1 MGFLDS
7 LFGKKPTKK
16 DITAFNYYLFFD
28 YIPKR
33 LYEWQHNNVSI
44 QSALTFDSLIQKNPV
59 WKSLVKKI
67 TVTDST
73 LTKCTDITAY
83 LVKAPSTEFMGE
95 VAMAMFTVNPKIRK
109 YEYYTMEYSLGDFA
123 ICSADEEGNHYNI
136 DGCKNGEIFGAY
148 VVRQALKNLVPSET
162 PKPKPAPKPQPS
174 SAKSQQSSPKP
185 QIKHTAESFLK
196 TLEKI
201 ANQYYQE
208 RGVVSLEDWMVT
220 KKEGDSFKF
229 YITQYPDAEFEDP
242 NCEVTLMVEFMDHN
256 GRMGVVNKF
265 FPKQAPAPQKKS
277 DTKNTAPQNIIGKY
291 YSLDQLR
298 QVPMGQVRLQPI
310 DGSLVVNTSAQTL
323 ISVMAGATPDI
334 KKYLPNLDLSS
345 AEAVAKYFSVFCM
358 KTEMGYEFGYSIKTG
373 DDGFLGFIFVHTPAQ
388 NEIAINFPHW
398 TIDFCI
404 FSPFAGQGIMAQSL
418 VRVLFILKSQMN
430 VNDVF
435 VYVDENNTKCLN
447 LLAKLPFDRQPETLT
462 DPITGHKAILFCC
475 PLHSINFQRR

>member
-1 MGFLDS
+1 M
-7 LFGKKPTKK
+7 
-16 DITAFNYYLFFD
+16 AFNYYLFFD

-33 LYEWQHNNVSI
+33 LHDWENNKSSL
-44 QSALTFDSLIQKNPV
+44 QSAITFDSLSQKNSA
-59 WKSLVKKI
+59 WKSLIKKI
-67 TVTDST
+67 TVTDSS
-73 LTKCTDITAY
+73 LKKCSDITAY
-83 LVKAPSTEFMGE
+83 LVKAPSSEMMGE
-95 VAMAMFTVNPKIRK
+95 VAMAMFTVNSKKRK
-109 YEYYTMEYSLGDFA
+109 YEYFTMEYSLGNFA

-136 DGCKNGEIFGAY
+136 DSCANGETFGAF
-148 VVRQALKNLVPSET
+148 VVKSALEHLITDS
-162 PKPKPAPKPQPS
+162 APKSASNSQSATTVARPS
-174 SAKSQQSSPKP
+174 SQKSSSVV
-185 QIKHTAESFLK
+185 HTAESFLK

-201 ANQYYQE
+201 ADQYYKE

-220 KKEGDSFKF
+220 KKVGNNFKF

-256 GRMGVVNKF
+256 GRMSVVNKF
-265 FPKQAPAPQKKS
+265 FPKQAPVPQ
-277 DTKNTAPQNIIGKY
+277 TKPETRTTAPQNIIGKY

-323 ISVMAGATPDI
+323 ISVMAKATPDI

-345 AEAVAKYFSVFCM
+345 AEAVAKYFSGFCM

-435 VYVDENNTKCLN
+435 VYVDEDNTKCLN

-462 DPITGHKAILFCC
+462 DSTTGHKAILFCC
-475 PLHSINFQRR
+475 PLHSINFQSR